1 MKIQKKQ
8 RVVVLILAVLI
19 LAAAFLIY
27 RIAASGSMEKTLNQ
41 YMTCIEEKAYG
52 EMYAMLDEASRNRVS
67 KEAFITRNRN
77 IYEGIDAKNIQI
89 SIISEDKKEGQ
100 IRYKTVMDS
109 SAGTIRFPN
118 QAEFHKEEGEYKLSW
133 TDRMIHPQLD
143 ETGTVRVL
151 TLKGERGSIYDRR
164 GIMLAGKGTVAAV
177 GLIPEKMSKDPRQD
191 LKKMGRLLDMSVSD
205 IERKLEAKWVKP
217 HLLVPIK
224 KLKKV
229 NEASSSTV
237 DMKNEELQKQL
248 LKIPGVVI
256 GDEASRIYP
265 LGEKAA
271 HLIGY
276 VQGISAE
283 ELESRKDKGY
293 DSYSVIGKSGLELL
307 YEERLH
313 GIDGE
318 KIVIYN
324 KKGNE
329 IAVLAETPN
338 QDGENIKLT
347 IDAELQSA
355 LYDTYRKDKSCSAAI
370 NPMTGEVLAL
380 VSTPSYDS
388 NDFVVGLSEK
398 RWKQLNE
405 DKAAPMFN
413 RFRQAWCPGSTM
425 KPVTGA
431 IGLTSGTLSQT
442 QDMGHSGLSWQK
454 DGSWGGYRVT
464 TLHEYSGKANLENA
478 LIYSDNIYF
487 AKAALKIGAETLAE
501 NLKRAGFGEEI
512 PFAVHMNQSQY
523 TNDGKLMKTEIQLA
537 DSGYGQGEILVN
549 PLHLACIYS
558 AFRNEG
564 NMVKPHLEKKEQTE
578 WWKEH
583 IFSSKAAAVIA
594 DGLKK
599 VISNPE
605 GTGHGAAT
613 GGVALAGKTGTAE
626 IKASQS
632 DTSGTELGWFCVY
645 NTKGSEKNSLL
656 LVTMVEDVKNRGG
669 SGYLVNQYR
678 TILADF
684 MPKDR

>member
-1 MKIQKKQ
+1 MMKIRKKK
-8 RVVVLILAVLI
+8 RLMILIPALLLLIAAILIYAVL
-19 LAAAFLIY
+19 
-27 RIAASGSMEKTLNQ
+27 ASGSMEKTLNR
-41 YMTCIEEKAYG
+41 YMACIEERNYE
-52 EMYAMLDEASRNRVS
+52 EMYSLLDEASQNRIG
-67 KEAFITRNRN
+67 KEDFITRNRN
-77 IYEGIDAKNIQI
+77 IYEGIGAKNIQL
-89 SIISEDKKEGQ
+89 SIIAEDKKAKT

-109 SAGTIRFPN
+109 SSGKIRFPN
-118 QAEFHKEEGEYKLSW
+118 QAEFQKEGGKYRLCW
-133 TDRMIHPQLD
+133 TDRMIHPQLE

-151 TLKGERGSIYDRR
+151 TLKGERGSLYDRR
-164 GIMLAGKGTVAAV
+164 GTLLAGKGTVAAV
-177 GLIPEKMSKDPRQD
+177 GLIPEKMSEEPEQD
-191 LKKMGRLLDMSVSD
+191 LKKMGKLLDMPVSD
-205 IERKLEAKWVKP
+205 IKRKLEAKWVKP

-237 DMKNEELQKQL
+237 ELENQELQKQL
-248 LKIPGVVI
+248 LKIPGVII
-256 GDEASRIYP
+256 GDEESRVYP

-283 ELESRKDKGY
+283 ELKSRKDKGY
-293 DSYSVIGKSGLELL
+293 DQYSVIGKSGLELL
-307 YEERLH
+307 YETRLH
-313 GIDGE
+313 GTDGE

-324 KKGNE
+324 KRGNE
-329 IAVLAETPN
+329 IAVLAETPKK
-338 QDGENIKLT
+338 DGENIRLT
-347 IDAELQSA
+347 IDARLQSA
-355 LYDTYRKDKSCSAAI
+355 LYDTYREDKSCSAAI

-388 NDFVVGLSEK
+388 NDFVVGMSEK

-405 DKAAPMFN
+405 DEDAPMFN

-431 IGLTSGTLSQT
+431 IGITSGTLSPD
-442 QDMGHSGLSWQK
+442 QDMGRSGLSWQK

-464 TLHEYSGKANLENA
+464 TLHAYGGKADLKNA

-487 AKAALKIGAETLAE
+487 AKAALKIGAEALAGG
-501 NLKRAGFGEEI
+501 LKKAGFGEKI
-512 PFAVHMNQSQY
+512 PFAVRMNQSQY
-523 TNDGKLMKTEIQLA
+523 TNDGKPMATEIQLA

-558 AFRNEG
+558 AFRNDG
-564 NMVKPHLEKKEQTE
+564 SMVRPHIEKKERTA

-583 IFSSKAAAVIA
+583 VFSSKAAAVIA
-594 DGLKK
+594 EGLKE
-599 VISNPE
+599 VIRNPE

-613 GGVALAGKTGTAE
+613 EGAALAGKTGTAE

-645 NTKGSEKNSLL
+645 NTKGTAKNSLL
-656 LVTMVEDVKNRGG
+656 LITMAEDVKNRGG
-669 SGYLVNQYR
+669 SSYLVNRYR
-678 TILADF
+678 SILDNF
-684 MPKDR
+684 MPKD